1 MSYFLTFAT
10 MQIKLQ
16 KNLKEISVFVWI
28 VLLVVIVAF
37 LVRNKWDLTSIVD
50 STSKEAWIKTVY
62 KQTQDKWQLILIS
75 DFSSDDLW
83 LWIAWKYWSKTAIEA
98 RINWEYAVSFITNE
112 DWTFRFKSSINWA
125 LELIDKDTWKTVFKK
140 DWKTYNK

>member
-1 MSYFLTFAT
+1 
-10 MQIKLQ
+10 MQIEFR
-16 KNLKEISVFVWI
+16 KNLKELSLFILFV
-28 VLLVVIVAF
+28 LIVALAIVIF
-37 LVRNKWDLTSIVD
+37 QNKWDISSLVD
-50 STSKEAWIKTVY
+50 NSTKDSWIKTVY

-140 DWKTYNK
+140 DWKTYNN